1 MKDNS
6 FKALE
11 IVKEVRQSDWN
22 FEKKQILE
30 KAVKEFKAEGLS
42 NSEIQKLFE
51 NVLIKEQ
58 DNSRMISNNADYLE
72 LLSDILNG

>member
-6 FKALE
+6 LRVLE
-11 IVKEVRQSDWN
+11 IVKEVRNSDWN
-22 FEKKQILE
+22 YERKQILE
-30 KAVKEFKAEGLS
+30 KAVKEFQSQGLTK
-42 NSEIQKLFE
+42 SEIQELFE

-72 LLSDILNG
+72 LLSEILKS

>member
-6 FKALE
+6 LKALE
-11 IVKEVRQSDWN
+11 IVKEVRQSDWD
-22 FEKKQILE
+22 FQKKRILE
-30 KAVKEFKAEGLS
+30 KAVKEFKDEGLS

-72 LLSDILNG
+72 LLSDILKS